1 MDYIKW
7 TDDLSVGVELFD
19 NEHKDLV
26 RLVNDLNQ
34 LIFVGDKVSA
44 MEKALAGL
52 IEYTKTHFADEEK
65 YMVKYNYPDYQ
76 KHKDEHEKLTAKV
89 LDFQKRLTEGKA
101 NFSIELINFLRD
113 WLIHHIQGSD
123 MHYKAFFNGK
133 GVK

>member
-7 TDDLSVGVELFD
+7 SEDLSVGVELFD
-19 NEHKDLV
+19 KEHKELV

-34 LIFVGDKVSA
+34 LILVGDKISA
-44 MEKALAGL
+44 MEKALSGL

-65 YMVKYNYPDYQ
+65 LMAQYNYPDYQ
-76 KHKDEHEKLTAKV
+76 KHKDEHEKLTSRV
-89 LDFQKRLTEGKA
+89 LDFQKRLQEGKA

-113 WLIHHIQGSD
+113 WLLVHIKGSD
-123 MHYKAFFNGK
+123 MSYKAFFNSK